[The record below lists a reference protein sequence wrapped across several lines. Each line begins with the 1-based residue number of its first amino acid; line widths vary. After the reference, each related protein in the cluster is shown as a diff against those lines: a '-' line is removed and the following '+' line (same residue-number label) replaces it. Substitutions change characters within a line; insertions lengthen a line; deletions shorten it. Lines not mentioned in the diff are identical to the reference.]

1 MNSANINDFGMDS
14 RSMAGSLEVRL
25 QAMRQVG
32 FSQVMLCAEDLVN
45 HPGGVNAAVAA
56 VKHSK
61 LRVTAFHAPIDF
73 EGLTG
78 ALHTHKLDV
87 AKTMLSLCHTLR
99 CTLLVLPASTLA
111 AADSQKLVADLR
123 QLAMLAIPL
132 RIKLALQGWRGA
144 KQVTDY
150 LQAWDLVCEAEM
162 PNLGLCLDCHE
173 VLASRTPPE
182 DLQADLDMLDP
193 DRLFLVQL
201 ADLLETPTQA
211 MRVFPGLG
219 AHRDELVA
227 IVGAVHALGYRGDY
241 CLVAQHADLVH
252 MPQTH
257 LAMQAIEAARWLGED
272 VLKRSVPLPN
282 QIRLR
287 RKAA

>member
-1 MNSANINDFGMDS
+1 MNSANITDFGMDS
-14 RSMAGSLEVRL
+14 RALAGSLEMRL

-78 ALHTHKLDV
+78 ALHKHKLDI
-87 AKTMLSLCHTLR
+87 ARAMLSMCQSLQCR
-99 CTLLVLPASTLA
+99 LLVLPASTLA
-111 AADSQKLVADLR
+111 AADTQKLLTDLR

-132 RIKLALQGWRGA
+132 RIKLAYQGWRGA

-150 LQAWDLVCEAEM
+150 LQAWELVCEAEM

-173 VLASRTPPE
+173 VLASHTPAD

-201 ADLLETPTQA
+201 ADRLETTTQA

-219 AHRDELVA
+219 AHRDELVV
-227 IVGAVHALGYRGDY
+227 IVSALHTLGYRGDY
-241 CLVAQHADLVH
+241 GLVAQHADLARL
-252 MPQTH
+252 PQAH
-257 LAMQAIEAARWLGED
+257 LAHQAIEAARWLGQD

>member
-14 RSMAGSLEVRL
+14 RSMAGSLEVRM
-25 QAMRQVG
+25 QAMRQAG

-56 VKHSK
+56 IKHSK
-61 LRVTAFHAPIDF
+61 LRVAAFHAPIDF
-73 EGLTG
+73 EGLSG
-78 ALHTHKLDV
+78 ALHSHKLDV
-87 AKTMLSLCHTLR
+87 AKAMLSLCHSLK

-111 AADSQKLVADLR
+111 TADNQKRVADLR

-132 RIKLALQGWRGA
+132 RIRVAYQGWRSA

-150 LQAWDLVCEAEM
+150 LQAWELVCESEM

-173 VLASRTPPE
+173 LLAFGTSPE

-201 ADLLETPTQA
+201 ADLLETPSQA
-211 MRVFPGLG
+211 MRVLPGLG

-227 IVGAVHALGYRGDY
+227 IVAALHTLGYRGNY
-241 CLVAQHADLVH
+241 VLTARHADLAH
-252 MPQTH
+252 MPQAH
-257 LAMQAIEAARWLGED
+257 LAQQAIEAARWLGED

>member
-45 HPGGVNAAVAA
+45 HPGGVNGAVAA

-87 AKTMLSLCHTLR
+87 AKTMLSLCHTLQCR
-99 CTLLVLPASTLA
+99 LLVLPASTLA
-111 AADSQKLVADLR
+111 TADSQQRVADLR

-150 LQAWDLVCEAEM
+150 LQAWELVCEAEM

-173 VLASRTPPE
+173 VLASRTPAE

-193 DRLFLVQL
+193 DRLFLVQV
-201 ADLLETPTQA
+201 ADRLETPTHA

-241 CLVAQHADLVH
+241 GLDAQNADLAH
-252 MPQTH
+252 LPQAH
-257 LAMQAIEAARWLGED
+257 LAQQAIGAARWLGQD